1 MSESVIPWLFPYNS
15 YDSLDWHLDDDV
27 ASVKFDLY
35 YMVKLRN
42 VRKHADMAI
51 IIKIIIIMP
60 ITINRTHVETNE
72 QKETQINV
80 INYSPLDVRFKFLEF
95 TI

>member
-15 YDSLDWHLDDDV
+15 YDSLLDWHLDDDV

-35 YMVKLRN
+35 YMVKLRT

-51 IIKIIIIMP
+51 LIIIIIIIMP
-60 ITINRTHVETNE
+60 ITINRSHV
-72 QKETQINV
+72 ETQINV
-80 INYSPLDVRFKFLEF
+80 INYSPLDVRLKFLEL